1 MKKRK
6 ITINLKVVS
15 VAFLILSVMML
26 TTVSYAY
33 FTARVEGN
41 ENAQAIDVS
50 AAKMGLKYNGTN
62 IVSLEEALPGAKH
75 TIEFSVENTG
85 TVATKY
91 NVDIIDV
98 VNDFVQKEELVYSIK
113 RGEEIVKEETIAPVN
128 NTTLLEKESIEVG
141 QTHNYELTIHFKET
155 GDNQNSNQGKTFS
168 GLIQVGGY
176 EEEKEILGV
185 KYHVIQHKAD
195 FNTGFPNANTSE
207 KEIETG
213 SGLYKIED
221 DEGTSYVFRGNVENN
236 YVKFGQGTTS
246 DSNGEQKDLLW
257 RIIRINGDGT
267 IRLVLDDRINTNRY
281 NSYGELAGTAREQ
294 KSGYT
299 QENTTPCTN
308 GNPCKSEYSNNSFTN
323 SNGGTDSEIKTKLE
337 EWYKENLATYD
348 DQIVYGTFCNDTS
361 YGSGEDSDNRTQA
374 FYYGTNERLSVNHNP
389 SLKCP
394 DPIYNPDAQEEER
407 NYTTPGADGT
417 KLRTYGGVYK
427 LKIGLLS
434 ADEMVIAGLKPTGAT
449 GSNPNESSWLK
460 RSYIYWSMSPRLS
473 LTSITIVY
481 LAFTTGLVTYNIV
494 TNTSRG
500 VVPVINL
507 KADALKA
514 NSGDGT
520 KEKPFEISL

>member
-50 AAKMGLKYNGTN
+50 AAKMGLKYNGEN
-62 IVSLEEALPGAKH
+62 IVSLEGALPGAKH
-75 TIEFSVENTG
+75 TIEFSVTNTG

-113 RGEEIVKEETIAPVN
+113 RDNEEIKEETIAPVN

-141 QTHNYELTIHFKET
+141 GTNNYELTIHFKET

-195 FNTGFPNANTSE
+195 FNTGFPNANTNE

-221 DEGTSYVFRGNVENN
+221 DEGTSYVFRGKVENN
-236 YVKFGQGTTS
+236 YVKFGKNSETQ
-246 DSNGEQKDLLW
+246 EDLIW

-267 IRLVLDDRINTNRY
+267 IRLVLDANIGNHNY
-281 NSYGELAGTAREQ
+281 NAYNGLTGTAREQ
-294 KSGYT
+294 LSGYT
-299 QENTTPCTN
+299 KENTTPCTKEK
-308 GNPCKSEYSNNSFTN
+308 PCTSNYIDGSFQKSE
-323 SNGGTDSEIKTKLE
+323 GMGTDSGIKKYLE
-337 EWYKENLATYD
+337 DWYKANLAEYD
-348 DQIVYGTFCNDTS
+348 DKIVLGTFCNDTS
-361 YGSGEDSDNRTQA
+361 YGSGEDSDTRTGNL
-374 FYYGTNERLSVNHNP
+374 YYGPYARLSNSNP
-389 SLKCP
+389 QPQLTCP
-394 DPIYNPDAQEEER
+394 DPIYNPDAQEENR
-407 NYTTPGADGT
+407 NYTTSGEDGT

-434 ADEMVIAGLKPTGAT
+434 ADEMVIAGLRAVGTTGT
-449 GSNPNESSWLK
+449 SPNDSSWLK
-460 RSYIYWSMSPRLS
+460 RSYTSLSMSPRLS
-473 LTSITIVY
+473 NTSNTTVY
-481 LAFTTGLVTYNIV
+481 NANAAGYV
-494 TNTSRG
+494 TNYYVPIARG
-500 VVPVINL
+500 VEPVINL
-507 KADALKA
+507 KADVLTA
-514 NSGDGT
+514 NVGNGT
-520 KEKPFEISL
+520 KESPFEISL